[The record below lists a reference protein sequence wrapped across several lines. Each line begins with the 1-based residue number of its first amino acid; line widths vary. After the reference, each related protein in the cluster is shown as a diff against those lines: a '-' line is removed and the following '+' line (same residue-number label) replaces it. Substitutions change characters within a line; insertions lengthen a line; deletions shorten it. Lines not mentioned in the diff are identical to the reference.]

1 MLNWLRG
8 TLQRRSA
15 PSVSTFGWWPI
26 SSAAAPDL
34 TEQGALRIA
43 AAYRAVQLIS
53 GDIAR
58 LGARVEGGAGDLL
71 EGDASR
77 YHTQFEFRRAMMV
90 NVLLYGNAFAYVARD
105 TRGQAVELQLL
116 LPEEIT
122 LDTTGGTVRYRH
134 SRMGLLEPEEVFHVK
149 ALGSDGIWGKSPI
162 RTARDSFSLGQNLA
176 RTGNAVFGNAGVPK
190 IALVHPGP
198 LSPEAQQRIANS
210 YMERHAGADNA
221 GRPIVL
227 AEGMKVETIGG
238 TLEDSVYVQASNFTV
253 QEIARIFGVP
263 NAYLNDTSSSSFSG
277 LEALMRIY
285 VEGCLAHWAEQW
297 AQEYRRKVMGGV
309 GRVVWDFDVLLRP
322 TLAETM
328 AALRTGVEASI
339 ITRNEARSRLDLDP
353 VPDGDEFILAKNMGT
368 GGGTTNAGDDTSQT
382 AGSVNDFT
390 A

>member
-71 EGDASR
+71 EGDPSR

-105 TRGQAVELQLL
+105 GRGQAVELQLL
-116 LPEEIT
+116 LPEEIS
-122 LDTTGGTVRYRH
+122 LDTTGGTIRYRH
-134 SRMGLLEPEEVFHVK
+134 GRMGLIEPEEVFHVK

-238 TLEDSVYVQASNFTV
+238 TLEDSVYVEASNFTV
-253 QEIARIFGVP
+253 EEIARIFGVP
-263 NAYLNDTSSSSFSG
+263 SPYLNLTG
-277 LEALMRIY
+277 GPGGGMEALLRMY
-285 VEGCLAHWAEQW
+285 VDACLSHWAEQW

-309 GRVVWDFDVLLRP
+309 GRVVWDYDAVVRP

-328 AALRTGVEASI
+328 AAIRAGVEASI
-339 ITRNEARSRLDLDP
+339 ITRNEARGWLDLEP
-353 VPDGDEFILAKNMGT
+353 VADGNDFILAKNMGA

-382 AGSVNDFT
+382 AGSVNDYT

>member
-71 EGDASR
+71 EGDPSR

-105 TRGQAVELQLL
+105 GRGQAVELQLL
-116 LPEEIT
+116 LPEEIS
-122 LDTTGGTVRYRH
+122 LDTTGGTIRYRH
-134 SRMGLLEPEEVFHVK
+134 GRMGLIEPEEVFHVK

-238 TLEDSVYVQASNFTV
+238 TLEDSVYVAASNFTV
-253 QEIARIFGVP
+253 EEIARIFGVP
-263 NAYLNDTSSSSFSG
+263 SPYLNLGGGPTG
-277 LEALMRIY
+277 AGMEALLRMY
-285 VEGCLAHWAEQW
+285 VDACLSHWAEQW

-309 GRVVWDFDVLLRP
+309 GRVVWDYDTVVRP

-328 AALRTGVEASI
+328 AAIRAGVEASI
-339 ITRNEARSRLDLDP
+339 ITRNEARGWLDLEP
-353 VPDGDEFILAKNMGT
+353 VADGNDFILAKNMGA
-368 GGGTTNAGDDTSQT
+368 GGGTSNAGDDTSQT

-390 A
+390 